1 MRCWCKGI
9 SVYKERVWLLKFSL
23 LIPINLF
30 SLITWRFWRNRF
42 LELSVSFI
50 FSQKGGG
57 ACISCCHLKLE
68 VLLNLENN
76 LTSEEK
82 RKLYNYYKNESETI
96 YDHIDDD
103 IRIRSK
109 YEWYEHG
116 QKSTNFFLNLE
127 KNWGVQNKIR

>member
-1 MRCWCKGI
+1 M
-9 SVYKERVWLLKFSL
+9 
-23 LIPINLF
+23 F

-57 ACISCCHLKLE
+57 PCISCRHLKLE

-127 KNWGVQNKIR
+127 KN